1 MILNQRKIGLFATFS
16 RSDLLWKVEKKISM
30 HVLKKKLNQGSRKIS
45 STVRPPKIAA
55 GIKRSRVYQDNVKA
69 YPYYI
74 A

>member
-1 MILNQRKIGLFATFS
+1 MISYQGKNWALFATFS
-16 RSDLLWKVEKKISM
+16 RSDLERREKKISM

-45 STVRPPKIAA
+45 STVRPPKMAA

-69 YPYYI
+69 YPYCI